1 MQGSERGSTIL
12 AANGKVEEVMSAE
25 FRGLNRKLLVSVYSA
40 QEAREA
46 VLGGGRIIDSEDPK
60 SALGNISPRKIMDV
74 SDAVL
79 DFERDLEVQL
89 STNIGEDQ
97 LLFRRSE
104 TGQAIE
110 KSPYEIAGKAAQ
122 AAIGVATSMGTRVHP
137 VSLVKVGVDGME
149 VDKIAEVLTE
159 VVSTLRR
166 TEHLSH
172 CEVMSVLFAQ
182 DLDTWAKR
190 KTLGPVRKTL
200 VELREFNPSS
210 KDASDAFDII
220 DFSVNTLRDLKT
232 NEYLFTDSSQVSLQ
246 SLIGKG
252 VLPEGT
258 TSTFIRVNELFE
270 HRKYFPK
277 IAANTTKTN
286 QSVIKAM
293 VDVTA
298 DSGANAIMID
308 TSILTKVS
316 NICLIDTF
324 SHGNTAA
331 KPKMVDINS
340 VMSTDGIPLQGILP
354 LPDLKFFVDYCH
366 YRGVSANL
374 AGSIESFQSQQLWV
388 LIPELDQVSTR
399 SSASAV
405 AVDPSGA
412 NAQGENT
419 RQRRIIKRTLVRGLA
434 APEHGGVLNLPSKL
448 KGDAKAKPI
457 IKDLIELVGAGRRG
471 LGLPE
476 LRAFWV
482 DEFGN
487 PEPISSEP

>member
-1 MQGSERGSTIL
+1 MNPQFQ
-12 AANGKVEEVMSAE
+12 N
-25 FRGLNRKLLVSVYSA
+25 LNRKLLVSVYNA

-79 DFERDLEVQL
+79 DFKRDLDVQL

-97 LLFRRSE
+97 LLFRRSQ

-122 AAIGVATSMGTRVHP
+122 AAIGVATSMGMHVHP
-137 VSLVKVGVDGME
+137 VNLVKVGVDGME
-149 VDKIAEVLTE
+149 VDKIAQVLTE
-159 VVSTLRR
+159 VVATLRR
-166 TEHLSH
+166 TEHLGH
-172 CEVMSVLFAQ
+172 CQVMSVLFAQ

-190 KTLGPVRKTL
+190 KKLDVVRKVL
-200 VELREFNPSS
+200 VELREFNPAS
-210 KDASDAFDII
+210 KDDPEAFDIVLYA
-220 DFSVNTLRDLKT
+220 VNTLRDLGT
-232 NEYLFTDSSQVSLQ
+232 GNYLFTDKSRVSLQ
-246 SLIGKG
+246 SLVAAG

-258 TSTFIRVNELFE
+258 TSTFIHVNELFE
-270 HRKYFPK
+270 HRKYFPN
-277 IAANTTKTN
+277 IAANVTKTN

-316 NICLIDTF
+316 NICLIDT
-324 SHGNTAA
+324 SARDE
-331 KPKMVDINS
+331 MVDINS
-340 VMSTDGIPLQGILP
+340 VMSTNGMALQGILP
-354 LPDLKFFVDYCH
+354 LADLKFFVDYCH

-412 NAQGENT
+412 NAEGENT

-434 APEHGGVLNLPSKL
+434 APEHGGVLNIPAALQ
-448 KGDAKAKPI
+448 GNAKAKPI
-457 IKDLIELVGAGRRG
+457 IADLMELVRGGRRR
-471 LGLPE
+471 LDLPE
-476 LRAFWV
+476 LQSLWV
-482 DEFGN
+482 DEYGN
-487 PEPISSEP
+487 PTPISNGK